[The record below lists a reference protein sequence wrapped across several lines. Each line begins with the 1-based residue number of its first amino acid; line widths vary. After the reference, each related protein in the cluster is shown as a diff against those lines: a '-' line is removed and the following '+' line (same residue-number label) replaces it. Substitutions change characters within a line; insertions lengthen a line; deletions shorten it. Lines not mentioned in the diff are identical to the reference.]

1 MSRITPPPTAQNDSA
16 CEIALVD
23 PLATDRLGKTLA
35 DMIAQR
41 DVIAL
46 WGDLGAGKT
55 SLARAIIQTLLAA
68 SGLREDVPSPTFTL
82 VQTYEAGSLPI
93 WHADLYRLSDTDE
106 LIELG
111 LEEALEGGL
120 LLIEWPDRMA
130 DELPAER
137 LDIELKEVGDG
148 RVACLTGR
156 GAAWEDRI
164 NRAQAMMMQNDA

>member
-1 MSRITPPPTAQNDSA
+1 MSRITPPPTGQKDTVH
-16 CEIALVD
+16 EVALAD
-23 PLATDRLGKTLA
+23 AAATDRLGGVLA
-35 DMIAQR
+35 CLVGAQ

-82 VQTYEAGSLPI
+82 VQTYEAGLLPI
-93 WHADLYRLSDTDE
+93 WHADLYRLSDPDE

-111 LEEALEGGL
+111 LEEALEAGL
-120 LLIEWPDRMA
+120 LLIEWPDRM
-130 DELPAER
+130 DGELPAER
-137 LDIELKEVGDG
+137 LDIELKEVGEG

-156 GAAWEDRI
+156 GASWEDRI
-164 NRAQAMMMQNDA
+164 NRVQAMMVQNDA

>member
-1 MSRITPPPTAQNDSA
+1 MSRITPPPTGRNDTTGD
-16 CEIALVD
+16 I
-23 PLATDRLGKTLA
+23 TLA
-35 DMIAQR
+35 DVEATNTLGEALSDLVGPR

-82 VQTYEAGSLPI
+82 VQIYEAGTLPI
-93 WHADLYRLSDTDE
+93 WHADLYRLSDPDE

-120 LLIEWPDRMA
+120 LLIEWPDRMGE
-130 DELPAER
+130 ELPVAR

-148 RVACLTGR
+148 RLACLTGR
-156 GAAWEDRI
+156 GATWEDRL
-164 NRAQAMMMQNDA
+164 NRALAKMNSE

>member
-1 MSRITPPPTAQNDSA
+1 MSRITPPPAGHNDIA
-16 CEIALVD
+16 CGIALVD
-23 PLATDRLGKTLA
+23 AVATDMLGEKLA
-35 DMIAQR
+35 DLVGPR

-82 VQTYEAGSLPI
+82 VQTYEAGTLPI
-93 WHADLYRLSDTDE
+93 WHADLYRLSDPDE

-120 LLIEWPDRMA
+120 LLIEWPDRME

-137 LDIELKEVGDG
+137 LDVELKEVGDG

-156 GAAWEDRI
+156 GASWEDRI
-164 NRAQAMMMQNDA
+164 NRAQKMMVQHDA

>member
-1 MSRITPPPTAQNDSA
+1 MSRITPPPTGRNDTTGD
-16 CEIALVD
+16 IALADVE
-23 PLATDRLGKTLA
+23 ATNTLGEALS
-35 DMIAQR
+35 DLVGPR

-82 VQTYEAGSLPI
+82 VQTYEAGTLPI
-93 WHADLYRLSDTDE
+93 WHADLYRLSDPDE

-120 LLIEWPDRMA
+120 LLIEWPDRMEE
-130 DELPAER
+130 ELPVER
-137 LDIELKEVGDG
+137 LDIELKEAGEG
-148 RVACLTGR
+148 RLACLTGR
-156 GAAWEDRI
+156 GATWEDRL
-164 NRAQAMMMQNDA
+164 NRALAKMNSE

>member
-1 MSRITPPPTAQNDSA
+1 MSRITPPPAGQNHIA
-16 CEIALVD
+16 CEIALVNAV
-23 PLATDRLGKTLA
+23 ATDKLGETLA
-35 DMIAQR
+35 GLVGPG
-41 DVIAL
+41 DVIGL

-55 SLARAIIQTLLAA
+55 SLARATIQTLLAA

-82 VQTYEAGSLPI
+82 VQTYEAGTLPI
-93 WHADLYRLSDTDE
+93 WHADLYRLSDPDE

-120 LLIEWPDRMA
+120 LLIEWPDRME

-137 LDIELKEVGDG
+137 LDIELKEVGEG

-156 GAAWEDRI
+156 GTSWEDRI
-164 NRAQAMMMQNDA
+164 NRAQEMMVQNDA